1 VATVDRIV
9 VTQDGVTKTYNPT
22 TWKAL
27 SLPERVALIR
37 IAKFYIGATEVPGRE
52 AVVQLRANSA

>member
-1 VATVDRIV
+1 MAAVDRIV

-27 SLPERVALIR
+27 SLPERVGLIR
-37 IAKFYIGATEVPGRE
+37 IAKFFAGSTEVPGRD
-52 AVVQLRANSA
+52 AIAQLR